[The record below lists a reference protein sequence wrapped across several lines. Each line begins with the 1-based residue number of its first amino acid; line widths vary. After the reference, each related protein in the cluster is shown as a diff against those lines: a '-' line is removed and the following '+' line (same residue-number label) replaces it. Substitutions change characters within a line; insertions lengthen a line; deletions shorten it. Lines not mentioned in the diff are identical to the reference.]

1 MSTGYAIAVTS
12 GKGGVGKSN
21 LSVNLALALQK
32 RDKKVAL
39 FDADLSLANAHIL
52 MGLTPEK
59 TIVDLLANNGE
70 IEDIS
75 MEGPQGVKLIS
86 GGSGLTATMNMSSDS
101 RKSIITKFRNYSS
114 QMDYLVVDCAAGI
127 DDNVADFVYACDR
140 VMVIVV
146 GEPSAFID
154 AYATIKVL
162 SQNDR
167 VRHFDIV
174 INRARND
181 KHGQDVFNRF
191 KTIVDRF
198 LKTNLY
204 HVGTIPE
211 DHNFH
216 VGAGKCQPILLSAP
230 TSKGA
235 KAIDALAASI
245 TGPQATPLNDNDA
258 SFFPRHQDFKA

>member
-32 RDKKVAL
+32 RGKKVAL

-174 INRARND
+174 INRARNE

-198 LKTNLY
+198 LTTNLY

-230 TSKGA
+230 TSKGRG
-235 KAIDALAASI
+235 DRS
-245 TGPQATPLNDNDA
+245 TYPQVTATKQT
-258 SFFPRHQDFKA
+258 PRSRPRP